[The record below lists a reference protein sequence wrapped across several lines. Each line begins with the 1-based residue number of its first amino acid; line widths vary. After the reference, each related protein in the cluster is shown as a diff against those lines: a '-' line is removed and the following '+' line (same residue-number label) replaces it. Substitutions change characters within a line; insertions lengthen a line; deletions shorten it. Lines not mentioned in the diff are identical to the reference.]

1 MQNNKNYLEVLKS
14 LNTIDGSV
22 LFALYV
28 QHIVKLKIEDPD
40 FEYLK
45 EILSKP
51 SSDTLKIS
59 EVYEKAGK
67 ELDAIYGSLKSNVD
81 NYDNLVKC
89 WNENKVKLSNIVFTD
104 DANKLAKLLE
114 HINGLEKNN
123 EAWLLSEFLG
133 DINKTL
139 KSLDNIAGLKEAL
152 GDIAVELSKLSKKEE
167 IKPLE
172 YTANLGSV
180 QMEDITL
187 INIDGKTYEGYENIL
202 KEIDKAAI
210 KKDKDNKD
218 KDNKGIGQNILFT
231 GVPGTGK
238 TVLAEAY
245 VDYKIREAITSEKLE
260 DAIKNRK
267 LLISF
272 NKNTDYSNF
281 ICGLRANK
289 NGFEV
294 HKGIFTT
301 FCDKAKADANNMYY
315 CIIDEFSRGDAES
328 ILGEAF
334 TLIEKR
340 GQSMPTKFPEIKIEV
355 PKNLVIIATMNSAD
369 ASTKNLDKATK
380 DRFNRF
386 NIEPI
391 WNHCGTDSNEKC
403 FEAVRHIAFG
413 DKAVTGR
420 FKDAFDIMSRID
432 TELVR
437 LNENDKRIGT
447 RALQTPMSTEDD
459 VVNAIRRKLIPSV
472 KDIVDSLKRKD
483 TKAIEDEL
491 AKLKKLAE

>member
-14 LNTIDGSV
+14 LNTIDGSA

-28 QHIVKLKIEDPD
+28 QHVVKLKIEDPD

-45 EILSKP
+45 QILSKP
-51 SSDTLKIS
+51 SSDSLKIS
-59 EVYEKAGK
+59 EIYEKAGK
-67 ELDAIYGSLKSNVD
+67 ELDAIYGSLKSNID
-81 NYDNLVKC
+81 NYDNLVRC

-114 HINGLEKNN
+114 HINGLEENN
-123 EAWLLSEFLG
+123 EAWLF
-133 DINKTL
+133 N
-139 KSLDNIAGLKEAL
+139 EAL
-152 GDIAVELSKLSKKEE
+152 GDITSELRDIGIELSKLSKKEE

-187 INIDGKTYEGYENIL
+187 INIDGKTYEGYENII
-202 KEIDKAAI
+202 KEIDKAAT
-210 KKDKDNKD
+210 KEDKNGQK
-218 KDNKGIGQNILFT
+218 IGQNILLT

-281 ICGLRANK
+281 ICGLGANK

-301 FCDKAKADANNMYY
+301 FCDKVKADANNMYY

-369 ASTKNLDKATK
+369 SSTKNLDKATK

-413 DKAVTGR
+413 NGYEVSR

-483 TKAIEDEL
+483 TKTIEDEL
-491 AKLKKLAE
+491 DKLKKLLEEDTSK